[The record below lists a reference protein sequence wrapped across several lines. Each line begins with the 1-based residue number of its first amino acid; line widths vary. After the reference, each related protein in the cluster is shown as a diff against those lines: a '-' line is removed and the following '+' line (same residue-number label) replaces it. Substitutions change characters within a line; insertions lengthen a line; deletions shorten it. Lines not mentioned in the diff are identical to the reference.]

1 MSKEI
6 SLLIIGAVISVISTM
21 IGLFSQL
28 FVQSFL
34 KNKGKAK
41 IYLKK
46 VYSKTDSKPWGFRNY
61 TGGMIFIV
69 PLWIEFHNTKEKKE
83 IIRNL
88 NLQLFANGKRTT
100 NMIQASHYEKGEKKE
115 SYANSGSYS
124 FILEPTSISKYD
136 LQFMIKKSDVEVDF
150 DEVKLSYYDSKDKY
164 HEVLILKIEEPWKV
178 SEQSIDKD
186 WIPLK

>member
-6 SLLIIGAVISVISTM
+6 GLLIIGAAISVVSTM

-28 FVQSFL
+28 TVQSFL
-34 KNKGKAK
+34 KNKGKIK

-46 VYSKTDSKPWGFRNY
+46 VYSKTDSRTWGFSMHNND
-61 TGGMIFIV
+61 MMFAV
-69 PLWIEFHNTKEKKE
+69 PLWVEFHNTKEKKE

-88 NLQLFANGKRTT
+88 NLQLFVNGKRIT
-100 NMIQASHYEKGEKKE
+100 NMAQASHYELSGEKK
-115 SYANSGSYS
+115 SYANNGSYS

-136 LQFMIKKSDVEVDF
+136 LQFMIKKSEVGVDF

-164 HEVLILKIEEPWKV
+164 HENFILKVESPWHVDK
-178 SEQSIDKD
+178 QFIDKD